1 MKIITL
7 CGSTKFFNEFD
18 DAMLKL
24 TLAGWSVFSIGT
36 HKFSDQ
42 ELQQVIER
50 KVMLDKMHKE
60 KIDTSECIF
69 VIDVNGYTGN
79 STKSEIAHAI
89 KTGKPIYYLSKG
101 DLPKLVGKQL
111 LKVKYP

>member
-7 CGSTKFFNEFD
+7 CGSTKFYNEFD
-18 DAMLKL
+18 DCMLKL

-42 ELQQVIER
+42 ELKQVIDR
-50 KVMLDKMHKE
+50 KAMLDNMHKD
-60 KIDTSECIF
+60 KIDASECIF
-69 VIDVNGYTGN
+69 VIDVGGYTGD
-79 STKSEIAHAI
+79 STKSEIAHTI
-89 KTGKPIYYLSKG
+89 KCNKPVYYLSKG